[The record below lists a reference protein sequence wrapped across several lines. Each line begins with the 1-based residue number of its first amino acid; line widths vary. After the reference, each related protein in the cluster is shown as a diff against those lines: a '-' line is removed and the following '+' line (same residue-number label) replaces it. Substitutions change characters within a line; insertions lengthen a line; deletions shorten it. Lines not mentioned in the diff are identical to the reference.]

1 MKRIPWNIGGG
12 RKGLIILLAALTILV
27 VASIALSKNLANI
40 TIYTARGLVSD
51 NLDQLYADDDV
62 IIVGNT
68 TEGFSII
75 RTADLDSPEGKIVN
89 YRGRS
94 GADPTLRFGLQGF
107 TKRASDGKIYAW
119 YGHDIVEVSTRT
131 IVYSSAPDYT
141 HGGFGCGPKE
151 RFVTDESGRF
161 WVGTENLDES
171 GASRGENGLYRIAGD
186 FSGKTTLLTDAIW
199 NVFKDSGGT
208 IWISSNKGIY
218 KRDTGSSPTLVFDS
232 LTASP
237 VRWAEQVIEHDGNIY
252 AVMKNFFHY
261 PNETPTK
268 YFELYRWNGTTFV
281 KLCDIHSGT
290 QNSPYAFVYGGSL
303 YIKIDGG
310 GLYLFNAGSGD
321 VSLISDIGSQMGGRG
336 IAAVGSALV
345 SVGNIAGISIYN
357 WGGSSQ
363 TVRLLTSNTAQAL
376 ISDRIWSIYAA
387 AKDRVFIGFQATGF
401 NLYNGST
408 FQVYSVPDAIYIVG
422 FFEYGGKTWVQGAT
436 TLYYLDGD
444 TPVSH
449 LSFPTNGE
457 RVYYDN
463 GRLWAFPNWSTWH
476 YGGIGMLNLGNSTI
490 KGTKDSS
497 GNDYWS
503 TSETWVLDRQYHFY
517 DVIAVPG
524 EDAVLIAVG
533 DDEALYPGT
542 KINYVLKYS
551 YASNT
556 FSKVY
561 LPDSDSQGIRS
572 FASDGSAIYG
582 AARQKLYKY
591 VNGTWSEFCA
601 LELGNDFRGMKIG
614 QHHLFIVSGWNS
626 SGAGRHGG
634 LEVVDLIHKTTQY
647 YDSSTIAIPADS
659 LTVIEIVSH
668 GNNNYRLWLGTTNGL
683 AYCNLKL

>member
-1 MKRIPWNIGGG
+1 MKRIPWNIGRG

-75 RTADLDSPEGKIVN
+75 RTADLDSPEGKIIN

-94 GADPTLRFGLQGF
+94 GADPTLRFGCQGF

-119 YGHDIVEVSTRT
+119 FGHDLVEVSTKT
-131 IVYSSAPDYT
+131 VVYSSAPDYSHST
-141 HGGFGCGPKE
+141 FGCTPKN
-151 RFVTDESGRF
+151 RFVTDESGNF
-161 WVGTENLDES
+161 WIGTQNLDES
-171 GASRGENGLYRIAGD
+171 GASGGENGLYRISAG
-186 FSGKTTLLTDAIW
+186 FSEKTTLLTDAIW

-208 IWISSNKGIY
+208 IWVASNKGIY
-218 KRDTGSSPTLVFDS
+218 RRASGGNPTLVFNS
-232 LTASP
+232 ETSSP
-237 VRWAEQVIEHDGNIY
+237 TRWAEQVIEHGGEIY

-281 KLCDIHSGT
+281 KLCDVHSGT
-290 QNSPYAFVYGGSL
+290 QNSPYAFVYSGSL

-310 GLYLFNAGSGD
+310 GMYLFNAGSGD
-321 VSLISDIGSQMGGRG
+321 VSLVSDIGSQMGGRRL
-336 IAAVGSALV
+336 ASVSNVLV
-345 SVGNIAGISIYN
+345 SVGNIYGISVYN
-357 WGGSSQ
+357 RGGSGQ
-363 TVRLLTSNTAQAL
+363 TTRLLTSNTAEAL
-376 ISDRIWSIYAA
+376 ISDRVWSIYAA
-387 AKDRVFIGFQATGF
+387 ARDRVFIGFEASGF

-408 FQVYSVPDAIYIVG
+408 FQVYSLLNEGSIVG
-422 FFEYGGKTWVQGAT
+422 FFEYGGRTYVQGT
-436 TLYYLDGD
+436 SNLYYLDGD
-444 TPVSH
+444 TLVSH
-449 LSFPTNGE
+449 LAFSTNGE

-463 GRLWAFPNWSTWH
+463 GRLWAFPNGGAG
-476 YGGIGMLNLGNSTI
+476 YGAIKMLNLANST
-490 KGTKDSS
+490 T
-497 GNDYWS
+497 
-503 TSETWVLDRQYHFY
+503 ETLTPDRQYHFY

-533 DDEALYPGT
+533 DSEIASPYT
-542 KINYVLKYS
+542 KMPYVLKYS

-561 LPDSDSQGIRS
+561 LPDSNCEGIRS

-582 AARQKLYKY
+582 AARQKLFKY

-601 LELGNDFRGMKIG
+601 LEMGNDFRGMKIG

-626 SGAGRHGG
+626 TGAGQGGG
-634 LEVVDLIHKTTQY
+634 LEVVDLIHRTTQY

-659 LTVIEIVSH
+659 LTSIEIVSH
-668 GNNNYRLWLGTTNGL
+668 GNNNYRLWLGITNGL